1 MIENIKTVDR
11 LHTMSLPESIDIQ
24 YALNPQI
31 KATYFK
37 TKKIVFT
44 SPEELKGRTVKTIF
58 DASFV
63 IRNAPSFPY
72 SDWITLGSQELVK
85 SWSVFRYEVEVS
97 RYAKQLKQDQV
108 ISQVVTHQID
118 DEKTHE
124 DYDVTDPRE
133 LGESHW
139 NSDIV
144 DQWISSMQK
153 PFLVLKSI
161 THFRRYGPGLS
172 FEFLCTWI
180 GSNKTQQIQTWQK
193 YATLQKQPLFSEY
206 LRAHWDPKLERER
219 NWEDEVDRFEKD
231 EGFDVTLPEIGNAY
245 AIENITIRAKRIMDR
260 EERKRKRKKQQTTE
274 EQDGLSDEVSSDE
287 SSSSSNESD
296 SSEDHSPKPAIRN
309 VAETT
314 LEKVEWMDVFDKSS
328 VVPVPRY
335 QVKRF
340 IEKVNQ

>member
-1 MIENIKTVDR
+1 
-11 LHTMSLPESIDIQ
+11 MSLPESIDIQ
-24 YALNPQI
+24 YTLNPQI

-37 TKKIVFT
+37 TKKIIFT

-58 DASFV
+58 EASFA

-108 ISQVVTHQID
+108 ISQTILPQID

-133 LGESHW
+133 LGESQW

-153 PFLVLKSI
+153 PHLVLKSI

-172 FEFLCTWI
+172 FEFLCTWVTSKPT
-180 GSNKTQQIQTWQK
+180 GHVQTWQK
-193 YATLQKQPLFSEY
+193 FSTLQKQSSTADY
-206 LRAHWDPKLERER
+206 LRAHWDPKIERER
-219 NWEDEVDRFEKD
+219 NMEDEVDRFEKD

-260 EERKRKRKKQQTTE
+260 EERKRKRRKQQSLE
-274 EQDGLSDEVSSDE
+274 EKDKLSDDASSENSGSSSDE
-287 SSSSSNESD
+287 SE
-296 SSEDHSPKPAIRN
+296 SSEDHSPKPVVRN
-309 VAETT
+309 VAEST
-314 LEKVEWMDVFDKSS
+314 LEKVEWMDIFDTSS

-340 IEKVNQ
+340 VEKTN